1 MMELNF
7 KSGMRC
13 IARAVLVLGVT
24 AIAAIVQAAGSC
36 SVSSGGMVFG
46 TYQPITFAGKLN
58 SVAASSTATVSLVC
72 TGITIGSYTIGLGP
86 SFDGPGDRMSVRY
99 LHNSTGVD
107 GLVAFNAFIDPGY
120 SLIWGDGI
128 RGVLL
133 RGVMPPG
140 GSNRTHTVYGR
151 VPEGQ
156 TLLKAGTYSSA
167 MTITISYDP

>member
-1 MMELNF
+1 
-7 KSGMRC
+7 
-13 IARAVLVLGVT
+13 
-24 AIAAIVQAAGSC
+24 
-36 SVSSGGMVFG
+36 
-46 TYQPITFAGKLN
+46 
-58 SVAASSTATVSLVC
+58 
-72 TGITIGSYTIGLGP
+72 
-86 SFDGPGDRMSVRY
+86 MSVRY
-99 LHNSTGVD
+99 LNNSTGVD
-107 GLVAFNAFIDPGY
+107 GLVAFNVFIDPGY
-120 SLIWGDGI
+120 SFIWGDGI